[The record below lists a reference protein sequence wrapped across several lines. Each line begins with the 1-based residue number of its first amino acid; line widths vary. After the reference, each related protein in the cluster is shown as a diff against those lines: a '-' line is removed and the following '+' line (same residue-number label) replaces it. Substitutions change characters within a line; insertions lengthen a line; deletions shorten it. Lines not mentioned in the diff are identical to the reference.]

1 MTEPTNPQHPLIHDR
16 GRGPELIGT
25 RVTVYNLFPDLLQG
39 TRTEASIAA
48 EYDISTEQVAAM
60 RAYILANYA
69 DVAAKNAAID
79 ERIRRQIEAQH
90 NDPVFL
96 AKVAQTRA
104 HFQLLREWMAEQRA
118 LGRPPL
124 PEPPGWRAEFRAWA
138 VARTADAPVGAGS

>member
-1 MTEPTNPQHPLIHDR
+1 MTEPIAPEHPLIHDR

-25 RVTVYNLFPDLLQG
+25 RVTVYNLFPELVKG

-69 DVAAKNAAID
+69 EVAAKNAEID
-79 ERIRRQIEAQH
+79 ARIRRQIEAQH

-96 AKVAQTRA
+96 AKVAESHAR
-104 HFQLLREWMAEQRA
+104 FQLLMEWTAEQRA
-118 LGRPPL
+118 LGMPPL
-124 PEPPGWRAEFRAWA
+124 RERPGWRAEFREWA
-138 VARTADAPVGAGS
+138 EARTADAPAEARA